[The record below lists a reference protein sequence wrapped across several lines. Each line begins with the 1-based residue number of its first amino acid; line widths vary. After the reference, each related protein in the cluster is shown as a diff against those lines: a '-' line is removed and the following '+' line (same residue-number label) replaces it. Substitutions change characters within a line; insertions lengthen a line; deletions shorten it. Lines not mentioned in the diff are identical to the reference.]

1 MDLELV
7 AAERGRFERTLDD
20 LGGGIGRHGNEI
32 AELEREL
39 EALIT
44 R

>member
-1 MDLELV
+1 V
-7 AAERGRFERTLDD
+7 AEERQGFERTLDD
-20 LGGGIGRHGNEI
+20 LGGGLGRHGSEL

-39 EALIT
+39 EALIA